1 MFERECAFAGYSI
14 CLIEYSV
21 SESSGTDIPIQN
33 VIVGNV
39 VKEGNVEISQH
50 RRVSSSL
57 VFKNR

>member
-21 SESSGTDIPIQN
+21 SESSGT
-33 VIVGNV
+33 VGNV